1 MEVEIKAQEDENFKF
16 ITTDETDDL
25 KDDSHVSSVNNDDNV
40 LVGRTWNKW
49 YGEYMTPEELEEKQ
63 KQQEI
68 RDEELKQKSIERLK
82 AEKIAE
88 KNAEQPV
95 QLEPPKRMEAT
106 LNNKSGHEWFNG
118 TSWGLK

>member
-1 MEVEIKAQEDENFKF
+1 MQVEIKAQEDENFKF

-25 KDDSHVSSVNNDDNV
+25 KDDSNVSSVNNDDDV

-88 KNAEQPV
+88 PPV
-95 QLEPPKRMEAT
+95 QPEPPKRMEAT

>member
-1 MEVEIKAQEDENFKF
+1 
-16 ITTDETDDL
+16 
-25 KDDSHVSSVNNDDNV
+25 

-88 KNAEQPV
+88 PPV
-95 QLEPPKRMEAT
+95 QPEPPKRMEAT